1 MAIEGR
7 IDLNLF
13 PRPTLSL
20 ARTTLASPP
29 ESDDGVRLEVDRL
42 DLALKPLP
50 LLRGQLDVA
59 EMRLVRPVWRVER
72 APDGRSKLKQLAGVA
87 AWLPVSA
94 EAPSRVSV
102 IDGRA
107 TLPELAYGRAS
118 RLDQVNLELSAA
130 DTGGAVMVA
139 GTLALNGQPLRV
151 DARFGRPTP
160 EGSSTLRLE
169 LSTEGLG
176 DAGASTA
183 TFGGV
188 VWWRADAPGLRGEL
202 VITGADARSTVG
214 ALRAALGQEILPMPP
229 WPGRC
234 SGYRGGSGSKTIGSS
249 CPASR
254 SSSTEPSWMVG
265 WAWSWPPCRRSTLR
279 PTHGSSRFRPICP
292 PMRWARGL
300 RPSLLWSRRCAARSI
315 WRWARSTTRACRCSA
330 CVRPCSSAAMALRP
344 SAMPGSRCPARPKS
358 GSRAS
363 SRAPARMRSC
373 AAS

>member
-1 MAIEGR
+1 MRILIVIAVVVAALIAAGLVGVSHFVVWDDYRAELTAQAAAMTGRNVAIEGR
-7 IDLNLF
+7 IDLNLL

-130 DTGGAVMVA
+130 DA
-139 GTLALNGQPLRV
+139 GR
-151 DARFGRPTP
+151 RRHGR
-160 EGSSTLRLE
+160 RH
-169 LSTEGLG
+169 
-176 DAGASTA
+176 A
-183 TFGGV
+183 
-188 VWWRADAPGLRGEL
+188 WR
-202 VITGADARSTVG
+202 
-214 ALRAALGQEILPMPP
+214 
-229 WPGRC
+229 
-234 SGYRGGSGSKTIGSS
+234 
-249 CPASR
+249 
-254 SSSTEPSWMVG
+254 
-265 WAWSWPPCRRSTLR
+265 
-279 PTHGSSRFRPICP
+279 
-292 PMRWARGL
+292 
-300 RPSLLWSRRCAARSI
+300 
-315 WRWARSTTRACRCSA
+315 
-330 CVRPCSSAAMALRP
+330 
-344 SAMPGSRCPARPKS
+344 
-358 GSRAS
+358 
-363 SRAPARMRSC
+363 
-373 AAS
+373 